1 MTNEQFEQLKQ
12 DPTLTLKFD
21 DENQQTIDNLYLI
34 YFRVYKQEKC
44 TEEEKQIYGVD
55 FKKVWDRTILIEV
68 FQEFRE
74 DQGVNLIYT
83 VSPCSKSG
91 LNFGKRPFFFKD
103 FESARNFATS
113 YFQSKN

>member
-1 MTNEQFEQLKQ
+1 MTNKQFKKLKQ

-34 YFRVYKQEKC
+34 YVKIYSYKKC
-44 TEEEKQIYGVD
+44 TEEEKGFYRID
-55 FKKVWDRTILIEV
+55 FKKVWDRTIAIEV

-74 DQGVNLIYT
+74 DQKVNLIYT
-83 VSPCSKSG
+83 ILPCPKSG